1 MSRPYNLLIDKSRR
15 RFFTKRTGIDSL
27 SLDGNRGSKNQRF
40 PLGSGGYFLD
50 LQALTLCFFC
60 ISIFRANVEGH
71 FACTIYEKSLLY
83 TIYQLRLFELG
94 SMLGIWFAALK

>member
-1 MSRPYNLLIDKSRR
+1 MPRPYNLFIDKSRR

-27 SLDGNRGSKNQRF
+27 SLDGNRGSQNQRF
-40 PLGSGGYFLD
+40 PAVTGGYFLD
-50 LQALTLCFFC
+50 LQALRVCFFG

-83 TIYQLRLFELG
+83 TLYQLRLFELG
-94 SMLGIWFAALK
+94 SMSGIWFAALK

>member
-1 MSRPYNLLIDKSRR
+1 MPRPYNLLNDKNRG
-15 RFFTKRTGIDSL
+15 RFFTKRTGIGSL
-27 SLDGNRGSKNQRF
+27 FLDGNRGSKNQRF

-83 TIYQLRLFELG
+83 TLYQLRLFELG
-94 SMLGIWFAALK
+94 SMSGIWFAALK